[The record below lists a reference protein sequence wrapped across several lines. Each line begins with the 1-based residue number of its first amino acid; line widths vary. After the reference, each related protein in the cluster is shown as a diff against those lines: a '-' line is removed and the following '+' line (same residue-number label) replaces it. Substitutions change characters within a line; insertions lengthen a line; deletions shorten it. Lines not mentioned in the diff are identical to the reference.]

1 MNREMPPRFCS
12 DCAHVL
18 SETDRF
24 CSGCGMRIETTP
36 SHTAT
41 PVKRKSLKNDIVRIM
56 NHPIKLKSLKNHI
69 ARIMNHPVDPKSL
82 KNDIVH
88 ITNHP
93 VKSLKNRIIRIRK
106 KQLKTEM
113 TPRFCSDCGHVLPQS
128 ARFCSGCGV
137 GIETT
142 GSQTPTPVK
151 AKSSKGWVPGALMI
165 AVGLIAGAF
174 GYGLFNAGRN
184 AMYIASLIGWQFV
197 HISELRA
204 TNYSLVGGALLIAG
218 LVSLIVGVIWVAKR
232 L

>member
-12 DCAHVL
+12 HCAHVL

-24 CSGCGMRIETTP
+24 CPECGAAIERTR

-41 PVKRKSLKNDIVRIM
+41 PVKHKSLKNAIVRIM
-56 NHPIKLKSLKNHI
+56 NHPINPKSLKNAI
-69 ARIMNHPVDPKSL
+69 VRIMNHPVNPKSL
-82 KNDIVH
+82 KNAIV
-88 ITNHP
+88 
-93 VKSLKNRIIRIRK
+93 RIRK
-106 KQLKTEM
+106 KQMKTEM

-197 HISELRA
+197 HISEQRA